1 VEKKVK
7 KVKLW
12 SKLQTLSLILFY
24 VLQFFFIFYV
34 YRIEFI
40 NIIIKIFTT
49 IIILLA
55 LVLHLISLFL
65 IKSQKNFDKFS
76 YRIKNLVSFLTL
88 IKALLSLYYI
98 IITIKDLSEK
108 FNYDTLVVL
117 IIAVLILLFSLI
129 KFIIRIKRWDN
140 KKRQFKKA

>member
-1 VEKKVK
+1 M
-7 KVKLW
+7 
-12 SKLQTLSLILFY
+12 QTLSLILFY